1 MAKSNK
7 NSTANKSKVSKTKVE
22 IEEKVETEELE
33 AEVEE
38 IEVAPVEY
46 VKVFMKTN
54 VMLKGLPPMFPKIR
68 YSVPK
73 DRLHEFPE
81 DSYVLV

>member
-22 IEEKVETEELE
+22 TEVLE

-46 VKVFMKTN
+46 VKVFMKAN
-54 VMLKGLPPMFPKIR
+54 VMLKGLPPMYPKIR

-73 DRLHEFPE
+73 DRLREFPK

>member
-7 NSTANKSKVSKTKVE
+7 NSTANKPKVSKTKVE
-22 IEEKVETEELE
+22 TEGLE

-73 DRLHEFPE
+73 DRLREFPK

>member
-7 NSTANKSKVSKTKVE
+7 NSTANKPNVSKTKVE
-22 IEEKVETEELE
+22 TAELE

-46 VKVFMKTN
+46 VKVFMKAN

-73 DRLHEFPE
+73 DRLREFPK
-81 DSYVLV
+81 DSYVLI

>member
-7 NSTANKSKVSKTKVE
+7 NSTANKT
-22 IEEKVETEELE
+22 KVETEELE
-33 AEVEE
+33 A
-38 IEVAPVEY
+38 EVAPVEY

-73 DRLHEFPE
+73 DRLREFPK